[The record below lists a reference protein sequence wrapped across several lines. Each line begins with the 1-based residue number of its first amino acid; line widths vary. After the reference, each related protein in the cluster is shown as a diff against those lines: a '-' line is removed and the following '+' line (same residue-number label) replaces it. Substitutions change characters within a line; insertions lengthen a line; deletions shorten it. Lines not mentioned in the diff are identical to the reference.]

1 MGARDLL
8 AAGAGTLIVALTGC
22 GGGGGGGGGSD
33 VTKVK
38 ETLRRELAALA
49 NGDGATV
56 CSLATASGRTKL
68 ENAVPGASCEHVVQL
83 VTQRLPEPVKEGL
96 RTAKIGRVAISGK
109 TATVQ
114 DSDITS
120 SKGSLAGFLQPGP
133 GSAPTVLTKQP
144 DGSWKISG

>member
-22 GGGGGGGGGSD
+22 GGGGGGGGSD

-38 ETLRRELAALA
+38 QTLRRELVALA
-49 NGDGATV
+49 TGDGATV

-83 VTQRLPEPVKEGL
+83 VAQRLPESVKEGL
-96 RTAKIGRVAISGK
+96 RTAKIGRVTISGK